1 MKTISNP
8 PVWRRRLSLS
18 LMFVLMCFSIEAHG
32 DDHQTEEEQLSPG
45 IRLRMEG
52 CGYVRP
58 NNRADDD
65 DDSADDDD
73 DSANDDDDD
82 STGDDDDSTGDDDDS
97 TGDDDDSANGD
108 DDDSA
113 NGDDDDSANGDD
125 DDSAGSGSRSS

>member
-73 DSANDDDDD
+73 DSADDDDD

-113 NGDDDDSANGDD
+113 NGDDDDSA
-125 DDSAGSGSRSS
+125 GSGSRSS

>member
-73 DSANDDDDD
+73 DSAD
-82 STGDDDDSTGDDDDS
+82 DDDDSTGDDDDS

-113 NGDDDDSANGDD
+113 NGDDDDSA
-125 DDSAGSGSRSS
+125 GSGSRSS

>member
-73 DSANDDDDD
+73 DSADDDDD